1 MEMWKLTDATGVYVQ
16 PQKHPMRTHF
26 VGNWCGLALF
36 VDLDESPNC
45 DAAAI
50 HELERHLGMGLR
62 QAIQNLNR
70 GGK

>member
-50 HELERHLGMGLR
+50 HELERH
-62 QAIQNLNR
+62 
-70 GGK
+70 